1 MFCHFKFSCLLNYF
15 LLKYLIYFSFS
26 LQRQLKF
33 LASKLDSPSLNATK
47 NVNTTS
53 VVSGSI
59 LSTTIT
65 SPNRLSL
72 AGTDLNTSGLMNG
85 SFSYKPL
92 ISLPSVG
99 FGAALG
105 LNLSS
110 NYFNS
115 PSSQSLKNR
124 FVIFVMKI

>member
-1 MFCHFKFSCLLNYF
+1 M
-15 LLKYLIYFSFS
+15 FS
-26 LQRQLKF
+26 LQRKLKF
-33 LASKLDSPSLNATK
+33 LSSKLDSPNLSEKSLNTPNGK
-47 NVNTTS
+47 N
-53 VVSGSI
+53 GSI
-59 LSTTIT
+59 LSIN

-72 AGTDLNTSGLMNG
+72 IGSEINTSGLING

-105 LNLSS
+105 LNSSS

-115 PSSQSLKNR
+115 LSSQSLKNR
-124 FVIFVMKI
+124 FVYKI